1 MGSLRSNG
9 CGIHFCGKKDYWAY
23 SNSQLTDILT
33 SGAGFVNDC
42 TEIDRQRINMEVLQ
56 AEINYFPGDS

>member
-1 MGSLRSNG
+1 MENAQKEYA
-9 CGIHFCGKKDYWAY
+9 KKDYWAY

-56 AEINYFPGDS
+56 AEINFLPR

>member
-1 MGSLRSNG
+1 V
-9 CGIHFCGKKDYWAY
+9 HFYGERTEKAVKKDYWAY

-42 TEIDRQRINMEVLQ
+42 TEIDRPRINMEVLQ
-56 AEINYFPGDS
+56 AEINFLPR